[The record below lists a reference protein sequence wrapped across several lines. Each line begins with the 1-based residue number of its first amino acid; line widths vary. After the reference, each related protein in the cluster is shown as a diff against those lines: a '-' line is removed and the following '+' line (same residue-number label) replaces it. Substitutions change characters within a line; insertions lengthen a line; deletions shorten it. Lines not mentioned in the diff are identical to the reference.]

1 MLAGVRSLFSRV
13 FPAHRS
19 LESDE
24 SLIRMNGN
32 FNDEHESDQPIY
44 STKRTNGK
52 VRRSVSEDGFGCST
66 TPTESRQQSS
76 RTAETNECNRLA
88 SAMQIAISRCN
99 IDTIQRLSKNFQL
112 NLNYRDQYGMTY
124 LEHAILIGN
133 VDIVDLLIRYG
144 CDLSQGNQTNFILT
158 FDAVL
163 LFRLISGF
171 TQPHMFIRGD

>member
-19 LESDE
+19 LELDE
-24 SLIRMNGN
+24 SMIRINGN

-66 TPTESRQQSS
+66 PAESRQQSS
-76 RTAETNECNRLA
+76 RTTETNECTRLA
-88 SAMQIAISRCN
+88 SAMQIAISRGN
-99 IDTIQRLSKNFQL
+99 IETIQRLLNNFQL

-144 CDLSQGNQTNFILT
+144 CDLSQGNQAVLILT

-171 TQPHMFIRGD
+171 TRSHMFIRGD